1 MYGYDEPKAAQIA
14 AYFALRQGGR
24 VNVLKLA
31 KLMYL
36 AERRSMEAFDEP
48 MFYDKLVS
56 MDHGPVASISLN
68 HINGML
74 PSDVWPRFI
83 QGRDG
88 FDVVAVNDLALE
100 DLDHLS
106 SADFEILEGLWA
118 EFGTQDQFRL
128 RDWTH
133 QHCPEWENPHGSSAP
148 IPAARVFKFL
158 RKAAPEMLA
167 DAVHEHRLLDQALV
181 GPA

>member
-1 MYGYDEPKAAQIA
+1 MYGYDERKAAQIA

-36 AERRSMEAFDEP
+36 AERESMRAFDEP

-68 HINGML
+68 HVNGLL
-74 PSDVWPRFI
+74 PSDIWPMFVK
-83 QGRDG
+83 GRDG
-88 FDVVAVNDLALE
+88 FDVVAVDGLAFE
-100 DLDHLS
+100 SLDHLS
-106 SADFEILEGLWA
+106 AADLDILGDLWA
-118 EFGTQDQFRL
+118 QFGNYDQFRL

-133 QHCPEWENPHGSSAP
+133 QNCLEWENPHGSSTG
-148 IPAARVFKFL
+148 IPADRVFKFL
-158 RKAAPEMLA
+158 SKAAPEMLA
-167 DAVHEHRLLDQALV
+167 EAVHEHRLLDHALV